1 METSGKILIVD
12 DEVGIHRGV
21 QRALEPQGYS
31 IETAT
36 TIEEG
41 LQKIRQA
48 KFDLVLLDVMLPD
61 GRGIDLVAPAH
72 ADDPNLVIVIITGY
86 ATVELAVDAIKQG
99 AYDFI
104 AKPFSAD
111 MLLLTVRQG
120 MEKRQLLLEAQ
131 RLQAIEQEA
140 ALLTIEKESAEKLSE
155 FKSTFT
161 LMIAHELRSPVSAA
175 QSLLRTLIHGL
186 AGTVSEKQGEILT
199 RIDARMDELMALIND
214 LLDLASSKT
223 LADEPSL
230 TSMSL
235 QAALQASI
243 DRFCIQAE
251 HKNITISY
259 HIPET
264 PLEILA
270 TPDSL
275 ERILGN
281 LISNAIKYT
290 LEGGSVEVS
299 MQLVA
304 DEVEICVADSGIG
317 IPQAALEKLGEE
329 FYRAENA
336 KQSGITGTGLGLSI
350 VKQNIDYLR
359 GRMQIHSVEGQGTT
373 FRVYFPLAK
382 T

>member
-12 DEVGIHRGV
+12 DEIGIHRGV

-317 IPQAALEKLGEE
+317 IPQAALKKLGEE

>member
-1 METSGKILIVD
+1 MEASGKILIVD

-31 IETAT
+31 IETAAT
-36 TIEEG
+36 LEEG

-72 ADDPNLVIVIITGY
+72 EIDPDIVVIIVTGY

-140 ALLTIEKESAEKLSE
+140 ALLAIEKESAEKLSE

-161 LMIAHELRSPVSAA
+161 LMVAHELRSPVSAA

-199 RIDARMDELMALIND
+199 RIDARMDELMTLIND

-223 LADEPSL
+223 LADEPLL
-230 TSMSL
+230 TLLPL
-235 QAALQASI
+235 QAALQASL

-251 HKNITISY
+251 HKNIAISF
-259 HIPET
+259 HISET

-270 TPDSL
+270 TSECL

-290 LEGGSVEVS
+290 PEGGSVEVS
-299 MQLVA
+299 MQLVS
-304 DEVEICVADSGIG
+304 DEVEICVVDSGIG
-317 IPQAALEKLGEE
+317 IPQAALEKLGDE

-336 KQSGITGTGLGLSI
+336 KRSGTTGTGLGLSI
-350 VKQNIDYLR
+350 VKQNIDYLG

-373 FRVYFPLAK
+373 FRVYLPLAK
-382 T
+382 A

>member
-317 IPQAALEKLGEE
+317 IPQAALKKLGEE

>member
-359 GRMQIHSVEGQGTT
+359 GRMQIYSVEGQGTT

>member
-359 GRMQIHSVEGQGTT
+359 GRMQIHSVEGQGTI

-382 T
+382 A

>member
-230 TSMSL
+230 TSMPL
-235 QAALQASI
+235 QATLQASI

-317 IPQAALEKLGEE
+317 IPQAALKKLGEE

>member
-317 IPQAALEKLGEE
+317 IPQAALKKLGEE

-359 GRMQIHSVEGQGTT
+359 GRMQIHSVEGQGTI

-382 T
+382 A

>member
-186 AGTVSEKQGEILT
+186 AGTVSEKQGKILT

-317 IPQAALEKLGEE
+317 IPQAALKKLGEE

-359 GRMQIHSVEGQGTT
+359 GRMQIHSVEGQGTI

-382 T
+382 A